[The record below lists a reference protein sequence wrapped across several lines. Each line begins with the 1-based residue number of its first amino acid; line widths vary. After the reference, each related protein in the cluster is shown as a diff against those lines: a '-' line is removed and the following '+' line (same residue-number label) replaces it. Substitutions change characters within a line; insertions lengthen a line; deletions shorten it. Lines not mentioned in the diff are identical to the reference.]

1 MTMTKDDLKP
11 GDLVQL
17 KSGGPVMT
25 YEGEAYMT
33 GDALCCWFDG
43 GKRMREGFT
52 FAALK
57 RAE

>member
-1 MTMTKDDLKP
+1 MTKDDLMS

-52 FAALK
+52 YAALK
-57 RAE
+57 RAD

>member
-25 YEGEAYMT
+25 YEGEGSW

-52 FAALK
+52 YAALK
-57 RAE
+57 RAK